1 MVFAVARIPTE
12 TTPRH
17 IEPVSGNLETAGQAA
32 ARVIRDRI
40 LAGEL
45 GAETKL
51 NHPELAAD
59 LGMSRIPVRDAL
71 RSLAG
76 EEPAAGQRRSLD
88 MIRVIRHQTDRYT
101 ACTSSSTTP
110 GNGQT
115 TRIELR
121 SPHTSPPPMSR
132 CCVI

>member
-32 ARVIRDRI
+32 ARVICDRI
-40 LAGEL
+40 LTGEL
-45 GAETKL
+45 GAGTKL
-51 NHPELAAD
+51 NQHELAAD

-88 MIRVIRHQTDRYT
+88 MIRVIRRQTDRYT
-101 ACTSSSTTP
+101 AVHLEL
-110 GNGQT
+110 NH
-115 TRIELR
+115 TRERANDPDRGSAHRTHLR
-121 SPHTSPPPMSR
+121 LL
-132 CCVI
+132 